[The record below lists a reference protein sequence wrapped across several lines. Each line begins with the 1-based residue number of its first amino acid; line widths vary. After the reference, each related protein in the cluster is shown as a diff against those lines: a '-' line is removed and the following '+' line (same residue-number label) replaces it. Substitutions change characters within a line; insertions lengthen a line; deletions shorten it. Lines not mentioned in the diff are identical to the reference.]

1 VKLANIRKQPPTD
14 TIHGDTFESQSHP
27 KTGVARTEA
36 RDMTRKATAIFVI
49 GKSRLDKRNGDKVAS
64 TVPILYAPAVAVARL
79 MRTGGLV
86 RSPKAEEEGDS
97 VDEVVEAMLGILV
110 TRRTRPPERRMAV
123 PVRANGR
130 QKPAAL

>member
-1 VKLANIRKQPPTD
+1 
-14 TIHGDTFESQSHP
+14 
-27 KTGVARTEA
+27 
-36 RDMTRKATAIFVI
+36 M
-49 GKSRLDKRNGDKVAS
+49 
-64 TVPILYAPAVAVARL
+64 LYAPAVAVARL
-79 MRTGGLV
+79 MRTGGLA
-86 RSPKAEEEGDS
+86 RSPKVEEEDS

>member
-1 VKLANIRKQPPTD
+1 MAFKKD
-14 TIHGDTFESQSHP
+14 G
-27 KTGVARTEA
+27 
-36 RDMTRKATAIFVI
+36 AT
-49 GKSRLDKRNGDKVAS
+49 S
-64 TVPILYAPAVAVARL
+64 TVPMLYAPAVAVARL

-86 RSPKAEEEGDS
+86 RSLKAEEEVS

-123 PVRANGR
+123 PVSANGR

>member
-1 VKLANIRKQPPTD
+1 
-14 TIHGDTFESQSHP
+14 
-27 KTGVARTEA
+27 
-36 RDMTRKATAIFVI
+36 M
-49 GKSRLDKRNGDKVAS
+49 
-64 TVPILYAPAVAVARL
+64 LYAPAVAVARL

-86 RSPKAEEEGDS
+86 RSPKAEEEEDS